1 MNRISQKKVLIVSSI
16 LIIVIILILSINYR
30 LLSFSRD
37 TYPTYLKEVTDKS
50 VNLTRAYQDEVALWN
65 SHFYSSKTMA
75 NITEKY
81 LPKFLSQLQRFN
93 NTKAPEKYSFVK
105 ENYLKSFENEIKSYQ
120 YFLTFLKTSNSTAN
134 KLSSDYLTSALNYE
148 TIARSA
154 FINAT
159 KNNK

>member
-1 MNRISQKKVLIVSSI
+1 MIITNQKKILIGSSI
-16 LIIVIILILSINYR
+16 LIIVIVLVLSINYR

-37 TYPTYLKEVTDKS
+37 MYPSYLKDVTDKS
-50 VNLTRAYQDEVALWN
+50 VNLTRSYQDEVALWN

-81 LPKFLSQLQRFN
+81 LPKFLTQLHLFN
-93 NTKAPEKYSFVK
+93 NTKAPDKYTFVK
-105 ENYLKSFENEIKSYQ
+105 DNYIKSFENEIKSYQ
-120 YFLTFLKTSNSTAN
+120 YFMTFLKTNNSTAN
-134 KLSSDYLTSALNYE
+134 KLSNNYLTNALNYE

-159 KNNK
+159 KYNK

>member
-1 MNRISQKKVLIVSSI
+1 MNITNQKKILIFSSI
-16 LIIVIILILSINYR
+16 LIIGIVLILSINYR

-75 NITEKY
+75 NITETY
-81 LPKFLSQLQRFN
+81 LPKFLTQLHLFN
-93 NTKAPEKYSFVK
+93 NTKAPDKYIFVK
-105 ENYLKSFENEIKSYQ
+105 DNYLKSFENEIKSYQ
-120 YFLTFLKTSNSTAN
+120 YFMTFLKTNNSTAN
-134 KLSSDYLTSALNYE
+134 KLSSDYLTNALNYE
-148 TIARSA
+148 TIARSV
-154 FINAT
+154 FLNVT

>member
-1 MNRISQKKVLIVSSI
+1 MIITNQKKILIGSSI
-16 LIIVIILILSINYR
+16 LIIVIVLVLSINYR

-37 TYPTYLKEVTDKS
+37 MYPSYLKDVTDKS

-81 LPKFLSQLQRFN
+81 LPKFFTQLQLFN
-93 NTKAPEKYSFVK
+93 NTKAPDKYTFVK
-105 ENYLKSFENEIKSYQ
+105 DNYIKSFENEIKSYQ
-120 YFLTFLKTSNSTAN
+120 YFMTFLNTNNSTAN
-134 KLSSDYLTSALNYE
+134 KLSNNYLTNALNYE

-159 KNNK
+159 KYNK

>member
-1 MNRISQKKVLIVSSI
+1 MIGSSI
-16 LIIVIILILSINYR
+16 LIIVIVLVLSINYR

-37 TYPTYLKEVTDKS
+37 IYPSYLKDVTDKS

-81 LPKFLSQLQRFN
+81 LPKFFTQLHLFN
-93 NTKAPEKYSFVK
+93 NTKAPDKYTFVK
-105 ENYLKSFENEIKSYQ
+105 DNYIKSFENEIKSYQ
-120 YFLTFLKTSNSTAN
+120 YFMTFLNTNNSTAN
-134 KLSSDYLTSALNYE
+134 KLSNNYLTNALNYE

-159 KNNK
+159 KYNK

>member
-1 MNRISQKKVLIVSSI
+1 MNIISQKKVLIISSI
-16 LIIVIILILSINYR
+16 LIIFIILILSINYR

-37 TYPTYLKEVTDKS
+37 TYSPYLKEVTDKS

-81 LPKFLSQLQRFN
+81 LPKFLSQLQLFN

-120 YFLTFLKTSNSTAN
+120 YFLTFLKTGNSKAN

-154 FINAT
+154 FINVT